1 MKTILIVDDMSGVRE
16 AMSVLLEIAGY
27 NVKTAQNG
35 EEGYQLAATSKPD
48 LIITDIL
55 MPELDGNE
63 MIMKLREA
71 AQFTPILAMSAG
83 GHGVSSESALSL
95 SKELNINTIEKP
107 FSKEQLLAAVS
118 SILNTSV
125 SC

>member
-16 AMSVLLEIAGY
+16 AMTVLLEIAGY
-27 NVKTAQNG
+27 SVKTAQNG
-35 EEGYQLAATSKPD
+35 EEGYQLAATSKFD

-95 SKELNINTIEKP
+95 SKELNVNTIEKP